1 MPYFPSGHD
10 RDFRVCKVLADLFC
24 AILLGTFS
32 IVFFGWVG
40 GIVAFLP
47 RSVPDRA
54 RLADP
59 EHGRRGWRCSLRAA
73 MKRSATVTVLLLLA
87 SSAFAQSGP

>member
-40 GIVAFLP
+40 GIVAFVVLEVCLIGLDWLIP
-47 RSVPDRA
+47 STD
-54 RLADP
+54 D
-59 EHGRRGWRCSLRAA
+59 AA
-73 MKRSATVTVLLLLA
+73 GVVR
-87 SSAFAQSGP
+87 

>member
-1 MPYFPSGHD
+1 M
-10 RDFRVCKVLADLFC
+10 LADLFC

-40 GIVAFLP
+40 GIVAFVVLEVCLIGLDW
-47 RSVPDRA
+47 R
-54 RLADP
+54 DP